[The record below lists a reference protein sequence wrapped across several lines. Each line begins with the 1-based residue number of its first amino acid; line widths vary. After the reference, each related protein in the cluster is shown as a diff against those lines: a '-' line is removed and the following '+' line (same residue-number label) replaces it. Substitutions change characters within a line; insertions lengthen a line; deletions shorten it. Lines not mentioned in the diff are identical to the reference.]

1 MKLKTLIVFLLAGC
15 VLSFMPMAQ
24 CAENEMQSTV
34 SETQTSPA
42 AFAPEEAFEFAP
54 SPEGVDVTH
63 NFIVKNR
70 GNGPLKI
77 ENVKTG

>member
-1 MKLKTLIVFLLAGC
+1 MKLNKLMVFLLAGC

-24 CAENEMQSTV
+24 CAENPAQSTV
-34 SETQTSPA
+34 SETQSSPV
-42 AFAPEEAFEFAP
+42 AFVPEESFEFAP
-54 SPEGVDVTH
+54 SAEGLEVTH